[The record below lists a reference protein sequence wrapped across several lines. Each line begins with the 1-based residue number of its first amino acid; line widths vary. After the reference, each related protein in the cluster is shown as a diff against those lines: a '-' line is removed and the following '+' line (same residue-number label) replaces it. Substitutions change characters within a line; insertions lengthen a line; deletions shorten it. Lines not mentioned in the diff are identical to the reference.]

1 MDVKTGCYARFSSDL
16 QKQTSIDDQV
26 RECRDVATRRG
37 FQWQSH
43 HVYADKGISGTSI
56 DGRPG
61 LQALLAASR
70 QSPRPF
76 DVLLV
81 DDSSRIARDLPDAL
95 RTLQN
100 LQFVG
105 VRVIYISQGID
116 SDSDQ
121 AEMMVAVNG
130 LIDASYIK
138 GMTAKIKRGLR
149 GQLER
154 GFATGAVTY
163 GYDTFPVPDV
173 TRKGEAVGYRLAI
186 NEDEAAI
193 VRQVF
198 TWYADDG
205 LSLPQILTRLQDRR
219 APPPRGPGHCGDWR
233 RSAVHRLLQNEKYTG
248 KQIWGK
254 TQTVRVPGLRKK
266 VARPVPRQDW
276 LVYERPDL
284 RIIDEDL
291 WERAQ
296 TRRRVAASATTALAR
311 SDRPNL
317 IGGRQSALQ
326 ARHCCRGSC
335 GAARAAPR

>member
-1 MDVKTGCYARFSSDL
+1 MKTACYARFSSDL
-16 QKQTSIDDQV
+16 QRQTSVDDQV
-26 RECRDVATRRG
+26 RECRDYATRLG
-37 FQWQSH
+37 FRWQPDQ
-43 HVYADKGISGTSI
+43 VYTDKGISGTSI

-61 LQALLAASR
+61 IQKLLAASK

-105 VRVIYISQGID
+105 VRVIYISQAID
-116 SDSDQ
+116 SNSDQ

-130 LIDASYIK
+130 LIDSSYIK

-154 GFATGAVTY
+154 GFATGAITY

-173 TRKGEAVGYRLAI
+173 NRTGETVGCRIAI

-193 VRQVF
+193 VRQIF

-205 LSLPQILTRLQDRR
+205 LSLPQILTRLQDRK
-219 APPPRGPGHCGDWR
+219 APAPRGPGHCGEWR
-233 RSAVHRLLQNEKYTG
+233 RTAVHRLLQNEKYTG

-266 VARPVPRQDW
+266 
-276 LVYERPDL
+276 
-284 RIIDEDL
+284 I
-291 WERAQ
+291 
-296 TRRRVAASATTALAR
+296 
-311 SDRPNL
+311 
-317 IGGRQSALQ
+317 
-326 ARHCCRGSC
+326 
-335 GAARAAPR
+335 ARAVPTPGLGGSRAPGPPDH